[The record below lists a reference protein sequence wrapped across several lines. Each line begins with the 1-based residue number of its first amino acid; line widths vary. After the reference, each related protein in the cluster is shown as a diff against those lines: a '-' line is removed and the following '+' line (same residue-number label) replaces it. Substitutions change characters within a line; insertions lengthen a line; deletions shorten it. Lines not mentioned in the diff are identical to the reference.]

1 MPDICSSQFLHR
13 SPLQSLDYGQSDQR
27 HLTPIAHNWEKCNCH
42 RKYCHRKFHL
52 WPTCSSSGSPP
63 STAARYFSSCPSDS
77 GSLRTPCPPGYSEQL
92 APGPPW
98 PVSGFRLRA
107 RLGFSIPV
115 CSPGQR
121 GVTPAFG
128 YGPPHPSAEGTS
140 TPMTHALPSAHY
152 KPLRHPTAPS
162 LSLTGV
168 WLVIPDR
175 ALGLPVLRALSL
187 CTCCRQYPGAATG
200 RRLRS
205 SHPAVS
211 AFPEIAV
218 ESACTSSFSRLARR
232 SLALRPA
239 HSRRHL
245 YVTCYTEGFSHFVTS
260 MTAPV
265 ASGWS
270 VRRVGL
276 APTGKRRLLTA
287 HVESRCGAVTLG

>member
-1 MPDICSSQFLHR
+1 MPFGFRIAPDTLPSGIFRAAGSR
-13 SPLQSLDYGQSDQR
+13 S
-27 HLTPIAHNWEKCNCH
+27 A
-42 RKYCHRKFHL
+42 
-52 WPTCSSSGSPP
+52 
-63 STAARYFSSCPSDS
+63 
-77 GSLRTPCPPGYSEQL
+77 L
-92 APGPPW
+92 A
-98 PVSGFRLRA
+98 VSGFRLRA

-152 KPLRHPTAPS
+152 EPLRHPTAPG
-162 LSLTGV
+162 LSLAGV
-168 WLVIPDR
+168 RLIILDHAV
-175 ALGLPVLRALSL
+175 GLPVLRTLSL
-187 CTCCRQYPGAATG
+187 CTCRRQYPGAATG

-211 AFPEIAV
+211 AFPEVAV
-218 ESACTSSFSRLARR
+218 GSACTSTFSELARR
-232 SLALRPA
+232 SLELRPA

-245 YVTCYTEGFSHFVTS
+245 YVTSYTEGFSHFVTS

-287 HVESRCGAVTLG
+287 HVESRCGAVALG